1 MPTPD
6 FILDLRERISH
17 APLWLPGVT
26 AVVLRPAADPGQPPE
41 VLLVRRADTGAW
53 TPVTGIAEP
62 GEQPDVTAVREITE
76 ETGVEAEVE
85 RVLWVRAVGPVT
97 YPNGDVASY
106 MDTALLCRVVGDS
119 GCAHAADDENTDARW
134 FPVDRLPELSERFRQ
149 TITAALAGGPTRVGT
164 PPDSSA

>member
-6 FILDLRERISH
+6 FILELRERIGH

-26 AVVLRPAADPGQPPE
+26 AVVLRPAADTGGSPE

-62 GEQPDVTAVREITE
+62 GEQPDATAAREIAE
-76 ETGVEAEVE
+76 ETGVAAEVE

-106 MDTALLCRVVGDS
+106 MDTALLCRVVGDP
-119 GCAHAADDENTDARW
+119 GCAHAADDENTEARW
-134 FPVDRLPELSERFRQ
+134 FPVDQLPGMSERFRQ
-149 TITAALAGGPTRVGT
+149 TITAALTGGPTRVG
-164 PPDSSA
+164 PPSK